1 MKMTTALFKPF
12 PAGLLAILAIAIS
25 PPALSQEY
33 GDVVMNRTAASME
46 KAGMKPVQF
55 PHWFHRIR
63 YKCKV
68 CHEELFVMAAGANEV
83 NMRGIMEGKFCGTCH
98 NGKIAWEPIYCDR
111 CHAGETQ
118 MVEKKGAET
127 KLLLGSRP

>member
-1 MKMTTALFKPF
+1 MLAGWAAAVSL
-12 PAGLLAILAIAIS
+12 PAFSA
-25 PPALSQEY
+25 EY
-33 GDVVMNRTAASME
+33 GDVIMNRTAASME

-83 NMRGIMEGKFCGTCH
+83 NMRAIMDGKFCGTCH

-118 MVEKKGAET
+118 AAERKEPET